1 MASQP
6 PPAGG
11 AGDDDKYDIIPASRR
26 PDGTWRKEVR
36 VKKGYV
42 PPEEQKKFETKGTK
56 WVFAESVSD

>member
-56 WVFAESVSD
+56 